1 LFWGV
6 ETCDTLRRA
15 GVMSHQAQ
23 PLNREQPG
31 QQPPV
36 PLPPD
41 EIQAQ
46 LKRIVESP
54 FFRSSKRCR
63 SFLERVVEHSLT
75 ESPEPLKE
83 RTLGVDVFKRDPAY
97 DTAVDPVVRVT
108 AGEVRRRLGQYYGEE
123 AHHSQLRLDLPPGSY
138 APAYSRPHGVA
149 APPTPSMPDV
159 PPAARRRGRL
169 WGFAGIGTLLAVA
182 AAAVLLPQRQP
193 VAATST
199 FDRFW
204 APLLTAPGPVL
215 LCPGGLDMYELPY
228 DLKHAADAAVT
239 STTPPFIS
247 VSPRQVQ
254 RVGARYVAIADAIA
268 LAKIA
273 AVFQQRGRP
282 YQIRENNLT
291 SFADLRA
298 SPAVLIGMFSNG
310 WTLQLGSGF
319 RFVPTIEGDGHHV
332 GIIDRQ
338 QPERSWRLPRPWPA
352 LNVSHDYA
360 FVSRVLDSATGT
372 VVVMAAGITPYGT
385 AAAGEFLTTPDEL
398 DHALGHIGD
407 WSNRSL
413 QIVLETQ
420 VIGGA
425 AGAPR
430 VVATHI
436 W

>member
-1 LFWGV
+1 MSQPA
-6 ETCDTLRRA
+6 LRLDRDP
-15 GVMSHQAQ
+15 S
-23 PLNREQPG
+23 G
-31 QQPPV
+31 QQPPAT
-36 PLPPD
+36 LPPD

-63 SFLERVVEHSLT
+63 LFLERVVAHSLSG
-75 ESPEPLKE
+75 SPEPLKE
-83 RTLGVDVFKRDPAY
+83 RTLGVDVFSRKPTY
-97 DTAVDPVVRVT
+97 DTSVDPVVRVT

-123 AHHSQLRLDLPPGSY
+123 AHHSQLRLELPPGSY
-138 APAYSRPHGVA
+138 APAYARPHGVPVVP
-149 APPTPSMPDV
+149 APATADL
-159 PPAARRRGRL
+159 PPGIRNRGRI
-169 WGFAGIGTLLAVA
+169 WGLAGFVTLLAVA
-182 AAAVLLPQRQP
+182 LAAVLTTQRQS
-193 VAATST
+193 VAAPST

-204 APLLTAPGPVL
+204 APLLTAPGPIL
-215 LCPGGLDMYELPY
+215 LCPGGLDMYELPH
-228 DLKHAADAAVT
+228 DVKEAADAAAT
-239 STTPPFIS
+239 SKSDPPMIS
-247 VSPRQVQ
+247 MSPRQVQ

-268 LAKIA
+268 LARIA
-273 AVFQQRGRP
+273 AVFQERGRP

-298 SPAVLIGMFSNG
+298 SPAVLIGMFSNA

-338 QPERSWRLPRPWPA
+338 HPERSWRLPRPWPA
-352 LNVSHDYA
+352 LNVAHDYA
-360 FVSRVLDSATGT
+360 FISRVVDPATGT
-372 VVVMAAGITPYGT
+372 VVVMAAGITPFGT
-385 AAAGEFLTTPDEL
+385 AAAGEFLTTPDHLER
-398 DHALGHIGD
+398 ALGQLSD
-407 WSNRSL
+407 WSNRNL

-425 AGAPR
+425 AGAPH

>member
-1 LFWGV
+1 
-6 ETCDTLRRA
+6 
-15 GVMSHQAQ
+15 MSHPAVR
-23 PLNREQPG
+23 LGSESSG
-31 QQPPV
+31 QQLAPPL
-36 PLPPD
+36 LPA

-63 SFLERVVEHSLT
+63 LFLERVVEHSL
-75 ESPEPLKE
+75 SDAPQPLKE
-83 RTLGVDVFKRDPAY
+83 RTLGVDVFARDPAY
-97 DTAVDPVVRVT
+97 DTAVDPIVRVT

-123 AHHSQLRLDLPPGSY
+123 AHHSQLRLDLPPGAY
-138 APAYSRPHGVA
+138 APAYSRPHNVPAGPVPA
-149 APPTPSMPDV
+149 AAEA
-159 PPAARRRGRL
+159 PPAARSRVWA
-169 WGFAGIGTLLAVA
+169 WGFAGLVTVLAVTV
-182 AAAVLLPQRQP
+182 AAVLATHRPP
-193 VAATST
+193 AAATSA

-204 APLLTAPGPVL
+204 SPLLTAPGPVL
-215 LCPGGLDMYELPY
+215 LCPGGLDMYELP
-228 DLKHAADAAVT
+228 LEVKQAADAAAT
-239 STTPPFIS
+239 SASEPPLIS
-247 VSPRQVQ
+247 LSPRQVQ
-254 RVGARYVAIADAIA
+254 RVGARYVAITDAIA
-268 LAKIA
+268 LARIA

-298 SPAVLIGMFSNG
+298 SPAVLIGMFSNA

-332 GIIDRQ
+332 GIIDRHH
-338 QPERSWRLPRPWPA
+338 PENSWRLPRPWPA
-352 LNVSHDYA
+352 LNVTRDYA
-360 FVSRVLDSATGT
+360 FVSRVVDPATGT
-372 VVVMAAGITPYGT
+372 FVVMAAGITPFGT
-385 AAAGEFLTTPDEL
+385 AAAGEFLTDPDHLER
-398 DHALGHIGD
+398 ALGSLSG